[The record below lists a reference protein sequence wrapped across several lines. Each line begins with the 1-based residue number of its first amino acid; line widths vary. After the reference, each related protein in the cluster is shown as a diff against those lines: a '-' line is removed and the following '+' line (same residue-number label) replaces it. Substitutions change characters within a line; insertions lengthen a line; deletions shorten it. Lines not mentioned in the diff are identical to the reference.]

1 MKVRKQ
7 KSTPLANRIFT
18 DREEPRAAFW
28 KNYEICKQ
36 NLSQE
41 DSEIRV
47 LHYYGIGGI
56 GKSCLLKQLMC
67 EMEERLSKPQYL
79 YFDFNIH
86 QDSRAVLEALK
97 NKLSDSYGFRF
108 PLFELGA
115 YNYAKKIGESANAP
129 EVKAY
134 ISQSPFL
141 SLLFTIAGKI
151 PGAATIVDV
160 LKFADKSLAYVRT
173 YLANHRRDLIQIE
186 TKEAD
191 ELYHYLPYLFAQ
203 DLGNNLEDAKEPLVL
218 FLDTYE
224 RVVNEMSAVG
234 EPLNNDLWLR
244 GEEGLI
250 QNTAHVLWVIAGRE
264 KLKWERFDPDWA
276 SALESHI
283 LGNFAPGDSDS
294 FLSASG
300 VGGTLLRSQLYELTC
315 GTPVYLDLCVDRFHD
330 LSEQGHVPTIE
341 HFGQDHYELIERFV
355 RYMDDNKK
363 DIVYVLSCLQQW
375 DDSLITE
382 IAQTVLPN
390 FSLSAYERVK
400 DFSFV
405 IESDRGCYNIHQT
418 VGSVLLNHCPETIR
432 LRTARKALA
441 YYLQRLKAM
450 KSFKEGYAVN
460 RLWSKKSWWWKN

>member
-1 MKVRKQ
+1 M
-7 KSTPLANRIFT
+7 
-18 DREEPRAAFW
+18 
-28 KNYEICKQ
+28 
-36 NLSQE
+36 
-41 DSEIRV
+41 
-47 LHYYGIGGI
+47 
-56 GKSCLLKQLMC
+56 
-67 EMEERLSKPQYL
+67 
-79 YFDFNIH
+79 
-86 QDSRAVLEALK
+86 
-97 NKLSDSYGFRF
+97 
-108 PLFELGA
+108 
-115 YNYAKKIGESANAP
+115 
-129 EVKAY
+129 
-134 ISQSPFL
+134 
-141 SLLFTIAGKI
+141 
-151 PGAATIVDV
+151 DV

-191 ELYHYLPYLFAQ
+191 ELHHYLPYLFAQ